1 MRLVFGGSNWGC
13 AHHFGGYLRFNEANK
28 ATYGDYA
35 QQVVQTTP
43 GATYTLTVTA
53 GEVGSGSGNHD
64 LLVEIIDQNGTV
76 IGTSGVVTIANG
88 ATGQGIPV
96 TYTATTPGTTIK
108 ITNTGSTNTVNS
120 DLHIDQA
127 INSLVATPSDP
138 GAAGGDDSL
147 SGGDGNDTILSGQGN
162 DSRYGGT
169 GNDDLRGELGNDS
182 LFGGTDND
190 TLYGGAGNDSLNG
203 GDGNDVLYGDDT
215 AGTLSG
221 NDSIQAGSGDDL
233 IYGGQ
238 GTDTIYGDT
247 SGDTVNGGS
256 DTIYAGDGN
265 ESIFGGAGNDQ
276 LFGDAGTDS
285 LFGGNGNDLLNGGA
299 GVDSL
304 TGGAGNDVFIADGTA
319 DRTSDFSLAKNAD
332 GNQQN
337 NDFVDL
343 SQFYN
348 TVTLAAWNAA
358 NPGQTYAT
366 PLAWLRADQANGTLE
381 QAGGLQIYNGG
392 SAVAGSGLTFDNTNV
407 HDTDGIVEGTQGSDH
422 IDASYN
428 QDPTGDVVD
437 GNDAILPGA
446 GPNDDSIRG
455 YNGNDSIE
463 AGLGNDSVE
472 RGHDNDTIH
481 GGSGDDTLSGDGP
494 SYVIPGTPAT
504 NSQLVSNA
512 TFASNMNGWTTSID
526 PGNIGQTVDLSHG
539 GLGFGN
545 YPHFNKPWAFTEVDP
560 AAGSSLNIQFQYSEW
575 DGAGQ
580 QIANSGT
587 YTIFRLLTDPYDLN
601 SAVPFTYL
609 GNTVTQILL
618 DGNSLTWQT
627 YALSVANATGVP
639 LYLRFDAN
647 TTGSYNPVID
657 NVQVN
662 AAAPAI
668 PPVTVNPI
676 GDDLIYGEAGN
687 DVINGDG
694 GNDRLYGG
702 TGNDILAQGAAA
714 DADRGAALP
723 SRPSAGRLS
732 GSMCRPRK
740 AQWQGGFPRF
750 GFG

>member
-1 MRLVFGGSNWGC
+1 MGQTPFVGWTPLNPTGGTGPYQGVYNNNAYVGLN
-13 AHHFGGYLRFNEANK
+13 GYEEAV
-28 ATYGDYA
+28 YGDGI
-35 QQVVQTTP
+35 QQTISTTAA
-43 GATYTLTVTA
+43 GARYNLTLQA
-53 GEVGSGSGNHD
+53 GELGGGNADHTILIEVLDGSGNVIASRTEVVANAQQPFFTLEYIAAGPNTTIRITNQTSTGTASSDLVVWSVNNTLVPITYDDTFYGDAGND
-64 LLVEIIDQNGTV
+64 LLDG
-76 IGTSGVVTIANG
+76 ANG
-88 ATGQGIPV
+88 
-96 TYTATTPGTTIK
+96 
-108 ITNTGSTNTVNS
+108 N
-120 DLHIDQA
+120 
-127 INSLVATPSDP
+127 
-138 GAAGGDDSL
+138 
-147 SGGDGNDTILSGQGN
+147 DG
-162 DSRYGGT
+162 
-169 GNDDLRGELGNDS
+169 

-190 TLYGGAGNDSLNG
+190 TLYGGAGN
-203 GDGNDVLYGDDT
+203 
-215 AGTLSG
+215 
-221 NDSIQAGSGDDL
+221 
-233 IYGGQ
+233 
-238 GTDTIYGDT
+238 DTIYGDT

-265 ESIFGGAGNDQ
+265 ESVFGGAGNDQ

-319 DRTSDFSLAKNAD
+319 DRISDFSLANNAD

-348 TVTLAAWNAA
+348 TVSLAAWNAA

-463 AGLGNDSVE
+463 AGLGNDSAE
-472 RGHDNDTIH
+472 GGHDNDTIH

-504 NSQLVSNA
+504 NSQLVSNG

-618 DGNSLTWQT
+618 DGNSLAWQT

-676 GDDLIYGEAGN
+676 GDDLIHGEAGN

-694 GNDRLYGG
+694 GNDTVYGG